1 MSEGS
6 PPRPDSTPAGAA
18 AEITIRGGTGPAYAD
33 LDALRG
39 AALALLV
46 AAERLDDAA
55 AHVAAVERAV
65 RAGEGDSPAT
75 ARAAHGALAPVLHG
89 PASLRASAQRTWD
102 LARALQ
108 AAAALYGEAEDRAE
122 EVVRV
127 LLSTGGVSL
136 GERPLMAALGVLVAA
151 HYALVTSTFD
161 VGRRVLRG
169 ERVPTPGELAVA
181 RPAEDLMIFLGSI
194 GRGLAPGRQGA
205 DPNPVPGAA
214 GLVVAGVGGASV
226 LVPALRRQPLRVTA
240 RLGSTTQ
247 GPAPAGAADV
257 LSAVGALYPEG
268 GGALG
273 TVGVQRLERPDG
285 SRAWVVAIPGT
296 QTGGLGWGANPMDM
310 ATNLRLMAGAA
321 DDGTELVARALA
333 QAGVRRGEPILLAG
347 HSQGGM
353 VAMALAGSASFAAR
367 YDVAA
372 VLTAGSPVAA
382 QVVPATTPV
391 LHLEHRQDVVPALDG
406 RPSPALPN
414 RTTAIRDLQVSADLG
429 DRTAARAPG
438 PAHKLDT
445 YVRTARV
452 VSAAGAESV
461 RAWEEAAGQVLGG
474 PGTSAVRMEFT
485 GTRVPLTPPL
495 TPPLTRTPAP
505 GPLPLPGLG
514 ARDGAGPLSASG
526 SLR

>member
-6 PPRPDSTPAGAA
+6 PPRPEVRPEAGPEATTA
-18 AEITIRGGTGPAYAD
+18 GITIRGGTGPAYAD

-39 AALALLV
+39 AARALLE

-55 AHVAAVERAV
+55 AQVAAAERTV
-65 RAGEGDSPAT
+65 RASEGESPAT
-75 ARAAHGALAPVLHG
+75 ARATHGALAPVLHG
-89 PASLRASAQRTWD
+89 PASLRASAERTRD
-102 LARALQ
+102 LARALR

-122 EVVRV
+122 EVVRI
-127 LLSTGGVSL
+127 LLATGAASL
-136 GERPLMAALGVLVAA
+136 GDRPAMAALGVLVAA
-151 HYALVTSTFD
+151 HYALVTSTYD
-161 VGRRVLRG
+161 VGWRALRG
-169 ERVPTPGELAVA
+169 ERVPTLSELAVA
-181 RPAEDLMIFLGSI
+181 LPAEDLMIFLGSI
-194 GRGLAPGRQGA
+194 GRGLAPGRQNA
-205 DPNPVPGAA
+205 SPNPVPGAA

-226 LVPALRRQPLRVTA
+226 LVPALRRRPLRVTA
-240 RLGSTTQ
+240 RLGSTTR

-310 ATNLRLMAGAA
+310 ATNLRVMAGAA

-372 VLTAGSPVAA
+372 VLTAGSPVAG
-382 QVVPATTPV
+382 QVVPPTTPV
-391 LHLEHRQDVVPALDG
+391 LHLEHRQDLVPALDG
-406 RPSPALPN
+406 RPSPALSN
-414 RTTAIRDLQVSADLG
+414 RTTAVRDLRVSADPG
-429 DRTAARAPG
+429 DRIAARAPG
-438 PAHKLDT
+438 SAHKLDT

-461 RAWEEAAGQVLGG
+461 RAWEAAAGQVLGG
-474 PGTSAVRMEFT
+474 TGTSAVRMEFT
-485 GTRVPLTPPL
+485 GTRAPLISSDSRRSP
-495 TPPLTRTPAP
+495 R
-505 GPLPLPGLG
+505 
-514 ARDGAGPLSASG
+514 
-526 SLR
+526 